1 MSDTLDDF
9 EALPYRPCVG
19 VVLINGDGRIFAGQ
33 RIDSEAPAWQMP
45 QGGVDPGEDPR
56 RAALRELEEETGIP
70 ARRIELIDE
79 TPGWLCYD
87 LPEELRVRVWGG
99 RYRGQKQRWFLLR
112 YLGDDT
118 QITLDTA
125 HPEFSDWRWLDA
137 EELLEQIVAF
147 KRDIYARVLAH
158 FRPHLA

>member
-1 MSDTLDDF
+1 MSDTLNDP

-19 VVLINGDGRIFAGQ
+19 VVLINREGRIFAGQ

-45 QGGVDPGEDPR
+45 QGGVDPGEDPCQ
-56 RAALRELEEETGIP
+56 AALRELEEETGIP
-70 ARRIELIDE
+70 ARRVELIDE
-79 TPGWLCYD
+79 TPGWLRYD
-87 LPEELRVRVWGG
+87 LPEDLRGRVWGG
-99 RYRGQKQRWFLLR
+99 RYRGQEQRWFLLR
-112 YLGDDT
+112 YLGNDE
-118 QITLDTA
+118 QIMLDTA

-137 EELLEQIVAF
+137 QELLEQIVTF